1 MEDFGSLELLVK
13 LASFGTAGV
22 CVLAIFLIG
31 NAILKLPNDAPK
43 WKPDLMKKFINAC
56 ILIAVITTISGGLTA
71 YFNQGKVQVADEK
84 AKEADKGT
92 AIVATEYESLVKQ
105 YNYLA
110 AKVDT
115 MQMLTSANTR
125 NSAAVSQPDR
135 STKKVLTGIKIVDP
149 KPINKLLN
157 EKSTYMINKS
167 KLEPNPGTILQKKQI
182 NSASLLLYQKLQ
194 ESWAFYVFSF
204 L

>member
-1 MEDFGSLELLVK
+1 MEDLGSLDLLVK

-31 NAILKLPNDAPK
+31 NAILRLPNDAPK

-71 YFNQGKVQVADEK
+71 YFNQGKIQVADEK

-92 AIVATEYESLVKQ
+92 TIVATEYESLMKQ

-115 MQMLTSANTR
+115 MQNLAN
-125 NSAAVSQPDR
+125 AAKQDNLSDSPQEKVASE
-135 STKKVLTGIKIVDP
+135 VLTNVQIIQP
-149 KPINKLLN
+149 KPIDKLLKEN
-157 EKSTYMINKS
+157 STYMINKS
-167 KLEPNPGTILQKKQI
+167 KITPNIGEKSRK
-182 NSASLLLYQKLQ
+182 
-194 ESWAFYVFSF
+194 
-204 L
+204 